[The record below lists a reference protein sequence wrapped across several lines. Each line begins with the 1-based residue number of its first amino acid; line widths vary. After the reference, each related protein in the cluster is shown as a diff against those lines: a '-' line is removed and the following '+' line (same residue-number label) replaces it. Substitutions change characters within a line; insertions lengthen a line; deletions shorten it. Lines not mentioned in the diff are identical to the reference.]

1 MVQVTE
7 GTASLPRLAV
17 WRSWLTFW
25 SSAADA
31 PRERRPTDVG
41 VAVAGVVVLALLAVA
56 APGPTDV
63 DSKVA
68 KAVASFPGLLTW
80 LWESLYAAA
89 LLWVLVLVLAALVTR
104 HRRVLL
110 VEQLG
115 SVVLALGVGGLVAV
129 LEGSSWGQ
137 VWSAFATHDSST
149 FYPAVRFTAVVAVI
163 AVTAPHLARPHRR
176 LGTWVALLGAVGG
189 LALAVDTVLGLVAGL
204 VLGVTVA
211 AVVHLVA
218 GSPGGHVP
226 LERLQAQLDDLG
238 VDLSD
243 LRYVDEPGHLSVVAR
258 GCDGD
263 GRPVLVRVYGR
274 DAWEASL
281 LASVWQR
288 LWYRQTAASS
298 IGRQERAEHEAYLT
312 MVAERA
318 GVPVQAAL
326 AAGTAWGRDAML
338 VRRDDGVP
346 LADADSGA
354 DAYGEAQARASWA
367 ALELL
372 HGAGLAHG
380 DLSSRSLSLDVDGVV
395 RLTDLASAT
404 QGAVDTEQAGD
415 RAHLLVISALRVGI
429 DDAVRVARDV
439 VGDDRLVTAMPY
451 LQAAAFDVDTRREI
465 KATTWKIGALRDAIA
480 ERTRVEA
487 PPLEKLRRVTWSSI
501 VMLVV
506 LVIVAYVIIGAVAG
520 IGLNTLIQEFK
531 GANWW
536 WVGAAVVLAVLIYVG
551 QAFAVQG
558 ANVDPLPFMP
568 VLGLETSVAFVGLA
582 VPASAAK
589 IGLTIR
595 FLQRV
600 GSNPTAAV
608 TISLVDSLS
617 GFVVQLLV
625 IVLTL
630 FTGLVTLTPTT
641 TAGTGLGS
649 TLANINWATVG
660 IVCLVLLLALVLVIC
675 FVPKVRAFVRDRTVE
690 GRDSLRVLRSP
701 RKLTRIAFGSVMWNV
716 VAALVLGCS
725 LRAFG
730 HSASFASLILVNTLV
745 ALFSGLM
752 PVPGNVGIA
761 EAAITAGLVA
771 IGIPQAVALST
782 AIVYRLATYVVPAI
796 YGYVTLT
803 LMRRR
808 GYL

>member
-1 MVQVTE
+1 
-7 GTASLPRLAV
+7 L
-17 WRSWLTFW
+17 W
-25 SSAADA
+25 SSSADA

-41 VAVAGVVVLALLAVA
+41 VVVAGLVVLALLAVA

-63 DSKVA
+63 DAKVA
-68 KAVASFPGLLTW
+68 KAIASFPGWLTW
-80 LWESLYAAA
+80 LWESTYAAA
-89 LLWVLVLVLAALVTR
+89 LLWAAVLMLAALVAR
-104 HRRVLL
+104 HRRVLF

-115 SVVLALGVGGLVAV
+115 AAVLALGLGGLLAV

-137 VWSAFATHDSST
+137 VWSALATHDST
-149 FYPAVRFTAVVAVI
+149 TVYPAVRFTVVVAIV
-163 AVTAPHLARPHRR
+163 AVSAPHLARPHRR
-176 LGTWVALLGAVGG
+176 LGTWLVLLGGVAA
-189 LALAVDTVLGLVAGL
+189 LALAIDTLLGLVAGL

-211 AVVHLVA
+211 ALVHLVA

-226 LERLQAQLDDLG
+226 LEQLRAQLADLD
-238 VDLSD
+238 VELSD
-243 LRYVDEPGHLSVVAR
+243 LRYVDEPGHLSVVVR
-258 GCDGD
+258 GSEGD
-263 GRPVLVRVYGR
+263 GRRVLLRVYGR

-288 LWYRQTAASS
+288 LWYRQTAASLV
-298 IGRQERAEHEAYLT
+298 GRQERAEHEAFLT
-312 MVAERA
+312 MVAERS
-318 GVPVQAAL
+318 GVPVQPVL
-326 AAGTAWGRDAML
+326 AAGAAWGRDAML

-346 LADADSGA
+346 LTDAGA
-354 DAYGEAQARASWA
+354 DAYGEAPARASWA
-367 ALELL
+367 ALKSL

-380 DLSSRSLSLDVDGVV
+380 DLRSRSLSLDVDGVV

-404 QGAVDTEQAGD
+404 QGAADTGHAAD
-415 RAHLLVISALRVGI
+415 RAHLLVITALRLGI
-429 DDAVRVARDV
+429 DDAVRIARAE
-439 VGDDRLVTAMPY
+439 VGDDALVAAMPY
-451 LQAAAFDVDTRREI
+451 LQLAAFDVDTRREI
-465 KATTWKIGALRDAIA
+465 KSATWKIGALRDAITTGTGA
-480 ERTRVEA
+480 EA

-501 VMLVV
+501 AMLLAVV
-506 LVIVAYVIIGAVAG
+506 VVAYVIIGAIAG
-520 IGLNTLIQEFK
+520 VGLDTLIEQFK

-536 WVGAAVVLAVLIYVG
+536 WVGAAVLLAVLIYVG

-558 ANVDPLPFMP
+558 ANVDPLPFVP
-568 VLGLETSVAFVGLA
+568 VFGLETSIAFVGLA

-595 FLQRV
+595 FLQLV

-608 TISLVDSLS
+608 TITLVDSVS
-617 GFVVQLLV
+617 GFLVQVLIV
-625 IVLTL
+625 VLTL
-630 FTGLVTLTPTT
+630 FTGLVTLTPKTT
-641 TAGTGLGS
+641 DGTSIGS
-649 TLANINWATVG
+649 TLASIDWATVG
-660 IVCLVLLLALVLVIC
+660 ILCVVLLVASLLAIR
-675 FVPKVRAFVRDRTVE
+675 FVPKARAFVRDRTAE

-701 RKLTRIAFGSVMWNV
+701 RKLARLASGSVMWNV

-725 LRAFG
+725 LNAFG

-752 PVPGNVGIA
+752 PIPGNVGVA

-771 IGIPQAVALST
+771 IGIPQAVAMST

-796 YGYVTLT
+796 YGYVSLT

>member
-1 MVQVTE
+1 
-7 GTASLPRLAV
+7 
-17 WRSWLTFW
+17 
-25 SSAADA
+25 
-31 PRERRPTDVG
+31 
-41 VAVAGVVVLALLAVA
+41 
-56 APGPTDV
+56 
-63 DSKVA
+63 VA

-354 DAYGEAQARASWA
+354 DAYGRCGVI
-367 ALELL
+367 ALEQVGRRDGKLVL
-372 HGAGLAHG
+372 YNHVHQALIGRTRPWDQIVVIEFPGTDAFVDMIRDPDYQASLVDRDAGLAE
-380 DLSSRSLSLDVDGVV
+380 VV
-395 RLTDLASAT
+395 
-404 QGAVDTEQAGD
+404 
-415 RAHLLVISALRVGI
+415 I
-429 DDAVRVARDV
+429 
-439 VGDDRLVTAMPY
+439 LVT
-451 LQAAAFDVDTRREI
+451 Q
-465 KATTWKIGALRDAIA
+465 
-480 ERTRVEA
+480 
-487 PPLEKLRRVTWSSI
+487 PL
-501 VMLVV
+501 
-506 LVIVAYVIIGAVAG
+506 
-520 IGLNTLIQEFK
+520 
-531 GANWW
+531 
-536 WVGAAVVLAVLIYVG
+536 
-551 QAFAVQG
+551 
-558 ANVDPLPFMP
+558 LP
-568 VLGLETSVAFVGLA
+568 G
-582 VPASAAK
+582 
-589 IGLTIR
+589 
-595 FLQRV
+595 
-600 GSNPTAAV
+600 
-608 TISLVDSLS
+608 
-617 GFVVQLLV
+617 
-625 IVLTL
+625 
-630 FTGLVTLTPTT
+630 
-641 TAGTGLGS
+641 
-649 TLANINWATVG
+649 
-660 IVCLVLLLALVLVIC
+660 
-675 FVPKVRAFVRDRTVE
+675 
-690 GRDSLRVLRSP
+690 
-701 RKLTRIAFGSVMWNV
+701 
-716 VAALVLGCS
+716 
-725 LRAFG
+725 
-730 HSASFASLILVNTLV
+730 
-745 ALFSGLM
+745 
-752 PVPGNVGIA
+752 
-761 EAAITAGLVA
+761 
-771 IGIPQAVALST
+771 
-782 AIVYRLATYVVPAI
+782 
-796 YGYVTLT
+796 
-803 LMRRR
+803 
-808 GYL
+808 